1 MTILEREIELS
12 LALVIGL
19 IVVAFIA
26 GFISSIAGAGG
37 AIVLPVLLAAGLPPL
52 NALATNKFQSVFGT
66 LSSTI
71 NFLRKGHIDLHAL
84 RPALCYAFVGA
95 VLGTYLVQ
103 QISTNY
109 LSLMMPYLLILLAL
123 YMILTP
129 TLSDEDLPPK
139 ISKHIFSPVIGGGI
153 GLYGGF
159 FGPGM
164 GSFFAVAFA
173 SLRGY
178 NMRKATASTK
188 PLVLVVNST
197 SMVIFLWGGHIIW
210 GLAIAM
216 AASQVV
222 GARLGSNLVI
232 HRGTAL
238 IKPIIVLMTLMIA
251 FKLLL
256 GSSR

>member
-1 MTILEREIELS
+1 LILFT
-12 LALVIGL
+12 GL

-37 AIVLPVLLAAGLPPL
+37 AIVLPVLLWAGLPPL

-71 NFLRKGHIDLHAL
+71 NFFRKGHIDLHAL
-84 RPALCYAFVGA
+84 LPALCYAFVGS
-95 VLGTYLVQ
+95 VLGTCLVQ
-103 QISTNY
+103 QISTDY
-109 LSLMMPYLLILLAL
+109 LSLMMPYLLIILAL
-123 YMILTP
+123 YMLLSP
-129 TLSDEDLPPK
+129 TLTDEDLPPK
-139 ISKHIFSPVIGGGI
+139 ISDKTFAPVIGGGI

-164 GSFFAVAFA
+164 GSFFAVAFS
-173 SLRGY
+173 SLQGF
-178 NMRKATASTK
+178 NMRKATAFTK
-188 PLVLVVNST
+188 PLVLIVNTT
-197 SMVIFLWGGHIIW
+197 SMVVFLWGGHIVW

-216 AASQVV
+216 ATAQVV

-238 IKPIIVLMTLMIA
+238 IKPVIVLMTLAIA
-251 FKLLL
+251 VKLLVK
-256 GSSR
+256 SNS